1 MADTT
6 IGSTIIIDGEVSG
19 SDPIVVQGTVKGKIN
34 VQADVYVETS
44 ATVQADLEAESI
56 EVAGLMTGNLLA
68 HSRVELKAESKLIG
82 DITAPRIHIADGALF
97 KGNIDMQI
105 DGEG

>member
-6 IGSTIIIDGEVSG
+6 IGSTITIDGEISG
-19 SDPIVVQGTVKGKIN
+19 GEPIVIQGAVKGKIN

-44 ATVQADLEAESI
+44 ATVQADVEAESV
-56 EVAGLMTGNLLA
+56 EVAGLMTGNITA

-82 DITAPRIHIADGALF
+82 DITAARIHIADGALF